1 MRNHHLTGGGFLRG
15 NQCGKSLYLNV
26 HYPEL
31 EVKKYD
37 KSRDNLLKRKT
48 AAALTKHLFP
58 NGKFSGFNVT
68 GNFDLACSLTKRLID
83 EKTCTIFNS
92 CFSHDNNYC
101 VIDILHNDHGY
112 WKAYSLRDKDDP
124 FDDTILLCSLQYFIT
139 KRNKFDIYDYF
150 AIEYSIKPEEKG
162 RISLDYHISCIKE
175 HISLLQDFVGKKVH
189 DFRIL
194 LDSSQIPDTQTGEH
208 CIRPRPCEYHD
219 FCKYSGKSIDN

>member
-15 NQCGKSLYLNV
+15 NQCGKSLYLNIN
-26 HYPEL
+26 YPEL
-31 EVKKYD
+31 EIKKYD
-37 KSRDNLLKRKT
+37 IPGDNLLKRKT

-68 GNFDLACSLTKRLID
+68 GNFELACSLTKRMID
-83 EKTCTIFNS
+83 EKTCTIFNA
-92 CFSHDNNYC
+92 CFSHENNYC

-112 WKAYSLRDKDDP
+112 WKAYSLRNKYDP
-124 FDDTILLCSLQYFIT
+124 FDDMILLGSLQYFIT
-139 KRNKFDIYDYF
+139 KRSKFDIYDYF
-150 AIEYSIKPEEKG
+150 AIEYSTKPDEKG
-162 RISLDYHISCIKE
+162 RINLDYHISCIKE
-175 HISLLQDFVGKKVH
+175 HIMLLQDFVGKKVR

-219 FCKYSGKSIDN
+219 FCKYSGKSKDN